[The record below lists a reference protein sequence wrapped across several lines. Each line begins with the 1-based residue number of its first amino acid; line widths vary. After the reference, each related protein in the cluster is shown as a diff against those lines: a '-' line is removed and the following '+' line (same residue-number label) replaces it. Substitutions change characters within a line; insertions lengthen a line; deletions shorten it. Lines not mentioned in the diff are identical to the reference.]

1 MGIREREKEVLG
13 KSVKRVTEV
22 ESGVRQFYRCR
33 ERGNEDNVGEGRQ
46 VWGGGDGHSAEKCL
60 GYITQG

>member
-1 MGIREREKEVLG
+1 VGYASFIDVEK
-13 KSVKRVTEV
+13 
-22 ESGVRQFYRCR
+22 
-33 ERGNEDNVGEGRQ
+33 RGNEDNVGEGRQ